1 MMMDETETIAVLPEL
16 NTLNPRAKTA
26 WRLQWGLLAAV
37 VLAAL
42 TGAAVILDANIDSE
56 ILPWLLGAVLV
67 ALVLAVVVVW
77 FAPLLEWRS
86 WRYAI
91 RDDEVEIRSG
101 IWDRSRALIPMSR
114 VQYVDFRQ
122 GPVDRWLGLA
132 TIVIAT
138 AGGAREIPG
147 IAAGEAEPLR
157 NRIAALANI
166 HDDL

>member
-1 MMMDETETIAVLPEL
+1 MTEETVVSVGVPEL
-16 NTLNPRAKTA
+16 STLDPRAKTA
-26 WRLQWGLLAAV
+26 WRLQWGLLATA
-37 VLAAL
+37 VLAVL
-42 TGAAVILDANIDSE
+42 IGAAVLLNSRSHRD
-56 ILPWLLGAVLV
+56 ILPWLSIALVLAV
-67 ALVLAVVVVW
+67 VLAVVVVW

-86 WRYAI
+86 WQYAI

-101 IWDRSRALIPMSR
+101 IWDKTRALIPMSR

-147 IAAGEAEPLR
+147 IAARAAEPLR